1 MSERML
7 YVRNRLGLHVLA
19 AQRLVDLARRYR
31 AQISLFCNGQQTDA
45 KNILGVLTLAASLG
59 SAIVVR
65 ASGQDAP
72 AAVRALEL
80 LVESGFGEG
89 SGLQAM
95 N

>member
-1 MSERML
+1 MLERVL
-7 YVRNRLGLHVLA
+7 LVRNRLGLHVIA

-31 AQISLFCNGQQTDA
+31 ATITLFCNGQHADA
-45 KNILGVLTLAASLG
+45 KNILAVLTLAASSG
-59 SAIVVR
+59 SAILVR

-80 LVESGFGEG
+80 LVDSGFGEG
-89 SGLQAM
+89 SGVQAL

>member
-1 MSERML
+1 MTERL
-7 YVRNRLGLHVLA
+7 LLIRNRLGVHIIA

-31 AQISLFCNGQQTDA
+31 AEISLFCNGQQADA
-45 KNILGVLTLAASLG
+45 KSILAVLTLAASRG
-59 SAIVVR
+59 SSIVVR
-65 ASGQDAP
+65 ATGPDAS